1 MNDLKDRLRAARAD
15 AGLTQLQLSRAV
27 GVRQPVISDLE
38 QGKQRSTAFIV
49 KIANVL
55 GVNASWL
62 DSGRGGRNG
71 IDQPL
76 SAADGESPA
85 GPAPEFRLL
94 PVITSVQAGS
104 WGDAIDPFE
113 PGDAD
118 SYTPVIG
125 TWSQYAFVLRVEG
138 DSMTNTG
145 GGLSIPHGAH
155 VVVEPEEV
163 ARHGDI
169 VVAKLEAH
177 EQATVKKLVIDPPD
191 TYLMPLN
198 PQYDKIIIDEE
209 CRIVGVVKQFV
220 VVIRR

>member
-1 MNDLKDRLRAARAD
+1 MGWGD
-15 AGLTQLQLSRAV
+15 QQ
-27 GVRQPVISDLE
+27 
-38 QGKQRSTAFIV
+38 QRSTAFIV

-62 DSGRGGRNG
+62 DSGQGARNG

-76 SAADGESPA
+76 SAADGESQACPT
-85 GPAPEFRLL
+85 PEFRFL
-94 PVITSVQAGS
+94 PVISSIQAGS
-104 WGDAIDPFE
+104 WADTINSFE

-125 TWSQYAFVLRVEG
+125 HWSQYAFVLRVEG

-155 VVVEPEEV
+155 VVVEPEEG

-169 VVAKLEAH
+169 VVAKLDSH
-177 EQATVKKLVIDPPD
+177 EQATVKKMVIDPPD

-198 PQYDKIIIDEE
+198 PQYDKITVDGT
-209 CRIVGVVKQFV
+209 CRIVGVVKHLV
-220 VVIRR
+220 IVIRR